1 MFKNIFTILMIAILS
16 SNVIFSSSLGIC
28 SYLGVSKNKKSS
40 VGMGFALTFVTV
52 LATLISYPIGLL
64 LKAFEIEYMS
74 TICFILVIAS
84 LVQFV
89 EMFIKKF
96 SPSLYKALGIYLPL
110 ITTNCVV
117 LYVAKQTMDT
127 GALFS
132 TLGITNT
139 LGVFG
144 NFFYLIIFALGIAL
158 GYFLSL
164 YLFSVIREKLDGAP
178 VAKGFQGVA
187 IGLIVSAI
195 MAIIFSKAFI
205 GIF

>member
-1 MFKNIFTILMIAILS
+1 MSEIFKILMIAILS

-28 SYLGVSKNKKSS
+28 SYIGVSQNKKSS
-40 VGMGFALTFVTV
+40 IGMGLALTFVTV
-52 LATLISYPIGLL
+52 LATLFSFPIGLL
-64 LKAFEIEYMS
+64 LKHFNIEYMS

-127 GALFS
+127 ETLYS
-132 TLGITNT
+132 SLGITNVIGGD
-139 LGVFG
+139 LGNLV
-144 NFFYLIIFALGIAL
+144 YLLVFALGTAL
-158 GYFLSL
+158 GYFLAL
-164 YLFSVIREKLDGAP
+164 YLFSVLREKLSASP

-187 IGLIVSAI
+187 IGLITSAI
-195 MAIIFSKAFI
+195 MAIIFSKAFN